1 LAGVKHRVALKNFNA
16 YIHLMNHDEH
26 KAPVHGFFVA
36 VWQIVGQ
43 VPLGKVVTYG
53 QIAAMLGNP
62 RAARTVGWALH
73 SLPDSMDIPWHRVI
87 NSQGRISTDCGEHSP
102 NLQRYLLE
110 KEGVIFNDKDHVDL
124 EVHQWRPSPVP

>member
-1 LAGVKHRVALKNFNA
+1 MARNER
-16 YIHLMNHDEH
+16 IP
-26 KAPVHGFFVA
+26 PVHGFFAA
-36 VWQIVGQ
+36 VWQIVSR
-43 VPLGKVVTYG
+43 VPQGKVVTYG

-73 SLPDSMDIPWHRVI
+73 SLPDESDAPWWRVI

-110 KEGVIFNDKDHVDL
+110 KEGIVFNDRDRVDL
-124 EVHQWRPSPVP
+124 DVFQWRPSVL

>member
-1 LAGVKHRVALKNFNA
+1 MTPGKHTLPA
-16 YIHLMNHDEH
+16 
-26 KAPVHGFFVA
+26 HGFFAA
-36 VWQIVGQ
+36 VWQIVAK
-43 VPLGKVVTYG
+43 VPVGKVVTYG

-73 SLPDSMDIPWHRVI
+73 SLPDNTDLPWHRVI

-110 KEGVIFNDKDHVDL
+110 KEGVIFDAKGHVDL
-124 EVHQWRPSPVP
+124 DVHQWRSPPVL